1 MNKEFDRSERYP
13 TKAYGN
19 VPSFQNTQ
27 EEAEF
32 WDTHDLSDSWDEG
45 QPVRLRFTKNKSM
58 QIRWTEQED
67 NELQRIADGK
77 HIPKSTLARAWLL
90 ERLEQELKQQAS

>member
-1 MNKEFDRSERYP
+1 MNKEFDRSVRYP
-13 TKAYGN
+13 TQAYGN
-19 VPSFQNTQ
+19 VPAFHNTE

-32 WDTHDLSDSWDEG
+32 WDTHDLSEFWDEG
-45 QPVRLRFTKNKSM
+45 EPVKLHYNKNKSM

-67 NELQRIADGK
+67 RELQRIADIK

-90 ERLEQELKQQAS
+90 ERLEQESNQRAS